1 LGYADH
7 AEPAS
12 CRPQNQKHAIEK
24 IASHPTQFNHP
35 SYGRNHNMIKKI
47 TIPGETT
54 FQSDMVQIDPATF
67 ESHVDNQPFAIQHKL
82 QQHPLFQLENLVEL
96 SKRLPRKQREY
107 VFSKQ
112 EFGTHEDL
120 EHYKHAADNDELS
133 TDELIKAI
141 EHQNIVIVLR
151 NVESDSI
158 YGQFVNECLDSL
170 GEFVEPVTGK
180 ISGRESFIF
189 VSPPQAYTP
198 YHYDPEQNFFM
209 QIRGKKQMAI
219 YDVNDRDVLPEE
231 ALEKFYNEGQ
241 RITNCSDS
249 LFEQH
254 QLFEMNPGDGVYVP
268 VTAPHWVRTLG
279 EISISVSIN
288 FRTPSSIRRD
298 RVYRMNRMLRKAG
311 LRPHPVSTQA
321 NTWSE
326 LTKSALLGG
335 PATIKNL
342 VRK

>member
-1 LGYADH
+1 
-7 AEPAS
+7 
-12 CRPQNQKHAIEK
+12 
-24 IASHPTQFNHP
+24 
-35 SYGRNHNMIKKI
+35 MIKKI
-47 TIPGETT
+47 ISPREAT
-54 FQSDMVQIDPATF
+54 FQSDMVQIDPNTF
-67 ESHVDNQPFAIQHKL
+67 ESHVDTQPFAIQHKL

-151 NVESDSI
+151 NVESDPV

-170 GEFVEPVTGK
+170 SQFVEPVTGK

-219 YDVNDRDVLPEE
+219 YDVSDRNILPEE

-241 RITNCSDS
+241 RITNCSES

-268 VTAPHWVRTLG
+268 VTAPHWVRTLD

-298 RVYRMNRMLRKAG
+298 RVYRMNRMLRKLG
-311 LRPHPVSTQA
+311 LRPHPVSPQA
-321 NTWSE
+321 NSWAE
-326 LTKSALLGG
+326 LTKSSILGA
-335 PATIKNL
+335 PVKIKNL
-342 VRK
+342 IRK